1 MGDKMEEL
9 SRKSDISLVCAEEF
23 VDRKYIEGFG
33 VTDIKALS
41 PAAMDPSKCRLI
53 HITTLVYT
61 VGENIH
67 DKLVSVF
74 STLLGRRCTAALII
88 DAKPQKADLYLGI
101 YAEDNVVMLE
111 MALRRS
117 ISGNF
122 DGSQV
127 EEMNPEET
135 NRVLDQINGNPMN
148 HVAALTLVPSVRHE
162 EKDREYIQGLE
173 KLMTSMMGKTYM
185 AVILA
190 SVVEPEVMEERKNGL
205 EELYSVL
212 SMQKKVTVQYGANQS
227 EAVTDSVNQGITS
240 SVNRGISRA
249 ASHGTNRGTAYSDMD
264 SRGSSF
270 NFFGFGSNRNRTRG
284 NTDNYGVTNTW
295 MDTVSEAM
303 IRSDTVNVG
312 GARTGTRGQSSSL
325 SREFENKGVQNL
337 MQRIETQLKRM
348 EESKM
353 AGFWECSG
361 YFISEDN
368 QTALIAANA
377 YRGLMIGE
385 SSGMEASYL
394 FSFKSENSE
403 THKVLDRIRYFHH
416 PEMKTAPI
424 SWKSDEIVSSKVVSL
439 SSMLTGFELPVLFHF
454 PEHSVS
460 GVEVLRMADF
470 ARNVVHLD
478 SHAKEDEICIGN
490 IYAKGRALEKSPVHI
505 RLNSLSSHT
514 FVTGTTGCGK
524 SNTVYRIMEETFK
537 ATSGKVK
544 FMVLEPAKGEYKNHF
559 GKRKDIMIYT
569 TNQQYY
575 HLLKI
580 NPFAFPDQVHVL
592 EHLDRLIEVFSACWP
607 LYAAMPAVLKKAFE
621 LAYIRSGWD
630 LDNSIY
636 LHPGNKEYPTFALTM
651 ECLKEVI
658 RMSDYSK
665 DSKSDYTGALC
676 TRVES
681 LTNGIF
687 GQIFTNSRQAIE
699 SRKLFDEN
707 VIIDLSRVGSA
718 ETKALLMGLLVLQ
731 LKEYRMAERKGAN
744 LALRHITVMEEAHN
758 LLKRTEGNR
767 SQEGS
772 NIQQQ
777 SVEMISNLI
786 AELRSSGEGFL
797 IVDQSPAAVD
807 ASAVRNTNTKVLMR
821 LPDVQDCEVSGKS
834 AGLNEEQI
842 AEISKL
848 EKGVAVLR
856 QDDWREAVLCKVG
869 LASGIYCEEDQIV
882 SFEELRTVR
891 GKFCEIMMRQ
901 YHTREYSSG
910 PYRAVLNAVKMNR
923 YKDSEMYDMAKR
935 YLEVLRRCEKE
946 TERKKL
952 TAEYLYDTLVCEK
965 MFEIYP
971 MPLFSDPKRPPSEFL
986 RIPEEDR
993 MKAAEWKK
1001 VLLKSMNVYGLF
1013 ESETAKEQI
1022 LQMLLIQRKILTKST
1037 NLHQMIYL
1045 MGRRAI

>member
-1 MGDKMEEL
+1 MGEEMEEL
-9 SRKSDISLVCAEEF
+9 SKKSDISLVCAEEF

-33 VTDIKALS
+33 VTDIRRLS
-41 PAAMDPSKCRLI
+41 PAVRDSSKCRLI

-74 STLLGRRCTAALII
+74 STLLGKKCTVALII
-88 DAKPQKADLYLGI
+88 DAKPQKADLYLGV
-101 YAEDNVVMLE
+101 YAADNVAMLE

-127 EEMNPEET
+127 EEMDPHET
-135 NRVLDQINGNPMN
+135 SRVLDQIHKSPLN

-162 EKDREYIQGLE
+162 ERDRDYIQGLE

-190 SVVEPEVMEERKNGL
+190 SVVEPDVLEERKNGL
-205 EELYSVL
+205 EELYSIL
-212 SMQKKVTVQYGANQS
+212 SMQRKITVQYGANQS
-227 EAVTDSVNQGITS
+227 EAVTNSVNQGITS

-249 ASHGTNRGTAYSDMD
+249 TSHGTNAGTAHTDME

-270 NFFGFGSNRNRTRG
+270 NFFGFGTNRSRTRG

-295 MDTVSEAM
+295 TDSVSEAL
-303 IRSDTVNVG
+303 IRSDTISVG
-312 GARTGTRGQSSSL
+312 AGRTGTKGQSSSL

-337 MQRIETQLKRM
+337 MRRIEIQLKRM
-348 EESKM
+348 EDSKM
-353 AGFWECSG
+353 AGLWECSG

-368 QTALIAANA
+368 QTALIAANT

-385 SSGMEASYL
+385 NSGMEASYL

-403 THKVLDRIRYFHH
+403 THKVLECIRYFHH

-424 SWKSDEIVSSKVVSL
+424 SWKSDEIVSSEVVSL
-439 SSMLTGFELPVLFHF
+439 SSLITGFELPVLFHF

-470 ARNVVHLD
+470 ARNVIRQDRHG
-478 SHAKEDEICIGN
+478 KEDEICIGN
-490 IYAKGRALEKSPVHI
+490 IYAKGRTLEDNPVTL

-524 SNTVYRIMEETFK
+524 SNTVYRIMEETFRV
-537 ATSGKVK
+537 TDGRVK

-559 GKRKDIMIYT
+559 GKRNDIMIYT

-580 NPFAFPDQVHVL
+580 NPFAFPDKVHVL
-592 EHLDRLIEVFSACWP
+592 EHLDRLIEVFGACWP

-621 LAYIRSGWD
+621 LAYVRSGWD
-630 LDNSIY
+630 LDNSVY
-636 LHPGNKEYPTFALTM
+636 LLPGTKEYPSFALTM

-658 RMSDYSK
+658 QTSDYSK
-665 DSKSDYTGALC
+665 DSKGDYTGALC
-676 TRVES
+676 MRVES

-687 GQIFTNSRQAIE
+687 GQIFTNSRQAVD

-731 LKEYRMAERKGAN
+731 LKEYRMAEEKEPN

-758 LLKRTEGNR
+758 LLKRADGKRN
-767 SQEGS
+767 QEGS

-807 ASAVRNTNTKVLMR
+807 DSAVRNTNTKVLMR
-821 LPDVQDCEVSGKS
+821 LPDAEDCEVSGKS
-834 AGLNEEQI
+834 AGLNDEQI

-856 QDDWREAVLCKVG
+856 QDDWREAVLCKID
-869 LASGIYCEEDQIV
+869 LASDRYCEADQMV
-882 SFEELRTVR
+882 TFEQLRHVR
-891 GKFCEIMMRQ
+891 GRFCESMMRQ
-901 YHTREYSSG
+901 YWKREYSTA
-910 PYRAVLNAVKMNR
+910 PYRAILHTAKINR
-923 YKDSEMYDMAKR
+923 YKSSELYDMAEA
-935 YLEVLRRCEKE
+935 YMTALRRCEKE

-952 TAEYLYDTLVCEK
+952 TAEYLYNTLVCGK
-965 MFEIYP
+965 MFEVYP
-971 MPLFSDPKRPPSEFL
+971 MPLFSDPKRSPSEFG
-986 RIPEEDR
+986 RIPKEDR
-993 MKAAEWKK
+993 IKASEWKK
-1001 VLLKSMNVYGLF
+1001 TLLKSMNVYGEF
-1013 ESETAKEQI
+1013 ESEALKEQI

-1045 MGRRAI
+1045 LGRKEI